1 MKLPKVMVH
10 VRLGKRIFDHMQTIQ
25 LYKSKTATAII
36 EDALEKGLA
45 WYLKQA
51 QSELG
56 YSKENPLTW
65 EKLAELVK
73 LSVSPKKDDKPEQQ
87 EEEEK
92 EPSLYEYESTVYE
105 YYKEDYPDFPSYIK
119 QRLQEKKITTEEAK
133 ELMNE
138 YVQDTNRPKEAT
150 KTKI

>member
-56 YSKENPLTW
+56 CSKENPLTW
-65 EKLAELVK
+65 EKLAEKVK
-73 LSVSPKKDDKPEQQ
+73 LSVITNKNDNLEQQ
-87 EEEEK
+87 EEEEYTAYDV
-92 EPSLYEYESTVYE
+92 EYALYTL
-105 YYKEDYPDFPSYIK
+105 YKDKYADFPSFVK
-119 QRLQEKKITTEEAK
+119 ERLKDGVITTEMAQEI
-133 ELMNE
+133 MNE
-138 YVQDTNRPKEAT
+138 HVQNTNRLKET
-150 KTKI
+150 SKTKI

>member
-1 MKLPKVMVH
+1 MKLQKVMVH
-10 VRLGKRIFDHMQTIQ
+10 VRLGKRIFDRMQTIQ

-56 YSKENPLTW
+56 YTKENPLTW
-65 EKLAELVK
+65 EKLAERVK
-73 LSVSPKKDDKPEQQ
+73 LSVITNKDDNPEHQ
-87 EEEEK
+87 EEK
-92 EPSLYEYESTVYE
+92 EKEYSNYEVEYALYDLHKDK
-105 YYKEDYPDFPSYIK
+105 YKDFPSYVK
-119 QRLQEKKITTEEAK
+119 ERLQNKMITIEIAK
-133 ELMNE
+133 EIMNE
-138 YVQDTNRPKEAT
+138 HVQNTNRPKEAT